1 MRAALLAAAVALQG
15 CSVFMQ
21 PLPDSTYTWFKER
34 EPLPYTTHIVPQ
46 AAVQAYCQHSP
57 TFAGACTYWDHEQ
70 CWIFASSQRF
80 MDMLYEHEKRHCEG
94 WNHQVL

>member
-1 MRAALLAAAVALQG
+1 MKYLALLLLSG
-15 CSVFMQ
+15 CSIFMQ

-46 AAVQAYCQHSP
+46 QVVQAYCAHSP
-57 TFAGACTYWDHEQ
+57 TFAGACTYWDAEQ
-70 CWIFASSQRF
+70 CWIFASSERF
-80 MDMLYEHEKRHCEG
+80 MAMMLLHEQKHCEG